1 MRVFKQSK
9 KGDCDFASAALLLLM
24 KHLSNRQGFTND
36 PCPDVLN
43 DKIVYYLCNKTRKV
57 KLETT
62 YIPFKLLR
70 QHTANGRCLHMRV
83 CAHRGASYYEP
94 ENTLRAFKR
103 ALEMGAY
110 RLELDVRSTK
120 DGIIVVIHDD
130 TVDRT
135 TNGSGFVREM
145 TLKEIKRLDAGK
157 GEKIPTLEEV
167 LEFAK
172 NNAKLLVDVKEK
184 GLEEKLAELVRAK
197 GMVNDVVFISST
209 HIIRDLKKINQELQV
224 CPYYRFVADEPLNMK
239 RIKELDANWIY
250 VSWMKISKDLVNLL
264 HENSIKIFVGV
275 PDILE
280 VEEFRRIVK
289 RLSNIEVDE
298 IVTGRPDLASTYA
311 STRDY

>member
-1 MRVFKQSK
+1 
-9 KGDCDFASAALLLLM
+9 
-24 KHLSNRQGFTND
+24 
-36 PCPDVLN
+36 
-43 DKIVYYLCNKTRKV
+43 
-57 KLETT
+57 
-62 YIPFKLLR
+62 
-70 QHTANGRCLHMRV
+70 MRV

-197 GMVNDVVFISST
+197 GMVNDVVFISSI
-209 HIIRDLKKINQELQV
+209 HIIRGLKNINQELQV

-250 VSWMKISKDLVNLL
+250 ISWMKISKDLVNLL

>member
-1 MRVFKQSK
+1 
-9 KGDCDFASAALLLLM
+9 
-24 KHLSNRQGFTND
+24 
-36 PCPDVLN
+36 
-43 DKIVYYLCNKTRKV
+43 
-57 KLETT
+57 
-62 YIPFKLLR
+62 
-70 QHTANGRCLHMRV
+70 MRV

-197 GMVNDVVFISST
+197 GMVNDVVFISSI
-209 HIIRDLKKINQELQV
+209 HIIRGLKNINQELQV

>member
-1 MRVFKQSK
+1 
-9 KGDCDFASAALLLLM
+9 
-24 KHLSNRQGFTND
+24 
-36 PCPDVLN
+36 
-43 DKIVYYLCNKTRKV
+43 
-57 KLETT
+57 
-62 YIPFKLLR
+62 
-70 QHTANGRCLHMRV
+70 MRV

-110 RLELDVRSTK
+110 RLELDVRSIK

-197 GMVNDVVFISST
+197 GMVNDVVFILST
-209 HIIRDLKKINQELQV
+209 HVIRGLKKINQELQV

-239 RIKELDANWIY
+239 KIKELDANWIY

-280 VEEFRRIVK
+280 VEEFQRIVK

>member
-1 MRVFKQSK
+1 
-9 KGDCDFASAALLLLM
+9 
-24 KHLSNRQGFTND
+24 
-36 PCPDVLN
+36 
-43 DKIVYYLCNKTRKV
+43 
-57 KLETT
+57 
-62 YIPFKLLR
+62 
-70 QHTANGRCLHMRV
+70 MRV

>member
-1 MRVFKQSK
+1 
-9 KGDCDFASAALLLLM
+9 
-24 KHLSNRQGFTND
+24 
-36 PCPDVLN
+36 
-43 DKIVYYLCNKTRKV
+43 
-57 KLETT
+57 
-62 YIPFKLLR
+62 
-70 QHTANGRCLHMRV
+70 MRV

-184 GLEEKLAELVRAK
+184 GLEEKLAELVRTK
-197 GMVNDVVFISST
+197 GMINDVVFISST
-209 HIIRDLKKINQELQV
+209 HIIRGLKKINQKLQV

-239 RIKELDANWIY
+239 KIRKLDASWIY
-250 VSWMKISKDLVNLL
+250 VSWMNISKDLVNLL
-264 HENSIKIFVGV
+264 HENSVKIFVGV

-280 VEEFRRIVK
+280 VEKFRRIVK
-289 RLSNIEVDE
+289 RLSNIAVDE
-298 IVTGRPDLASTYA
+298 IITGRPDLASAYA
-311 STRDY
+311 STRDYRTT

>member
-1 MRVFKQSK
+1 
-9 KGDCDFASAALLLLM
+9 
-24 KHLSNRQGFTND
+24 
-36 PCPDVLN
+36 
-43 DKIVYYLCNKTRKV
+43 
-57 KLETT
+57 
-62 YIPFKLLR
+62 
-70 QHTANGRCLHMRV
+70 MRV

-197 GMVNDVVFISST
+197 GMVNDVVFISSI
-209 HIIRDLKKINQELQV
+209 HIIRCLKNITQELQV

-250 VSWMKISKDLVNLL
+250 ISWMKISKDLVNLL